1 MSGLT
6 VGIVLYPDAEE
17 LDWAG
22 PWEVFTMAAIEQD
35 MQVVTIAQQDGP
47 VRCAKGLRVLPDH
60 TFENAPPLD
69 VVVVPG
75 GQGSRTEMDN
85 PVMTDWL
92 AKAAEP
98 CRFVTSVCTGSIL
111 LCRAGL
117 ADGCEVTTHW
127 GYISTLRE
135 LAPQVT
141 VRENVRYIQDGRIVT
156 SAGVSA
162 GIDMSLWLVAE
173 LFGVEHAKA
182 TRRFMEY
189 DPAPPY

>member
-1 MSGLT
+1 MSELT

-22 PWEVFTMAAIEQD
+22 PWEVFTMAANDRD
-35 MQVVTIAQQDGP
+35 MSVVTIAERGEA

-60 TFENAPPLD
+60 TFESAPALD
-69 VVVVPG
+69 VVLVPG
-75 GQGSRTEMDN
+75 GQGSRVEMDN
-85 PVMTDWL
+85 PVMLDWL
-92 AKAAEP
+92 ARAAEP

-127 GYISTLRE
+127 AYVDTLRK
-135 LAPQVT
+135 LAPQAT
-141 VRENVRYIQDGRIVT
+141 VRENVRYIPSGRIVT

-162 GIDMSLWLVAE
+162 GIDMSLWLVGE
-173 LFGVEHAKA
+173 LFDVEHAKA